1 MEKYLMR
8 IAVLL
13 SGEYRKFD
21 VCRDTMSFL
30 LDDPVVDVYV
40 STWDKTRYLQNLI
53 NVSQTEFVNVEQI
66 EQILNRPAVIEIESI
81 DDYLN
86 QRAVKY
92 NNFMIHR
99 WKQGINLIKNSNI
112 KYDYIVISRFDLFFN
127 PRGRN
132 ATLQEV
138 INLNPSSNVLMATWS
153 NAESLSNG
161 ILNDVFLLA
170 PCDTMINLM
179 DNLSIEEWVHAKE
192 NEWHRWWYSKVKDN
206 VNELVSIEI
215 IQHILCRIFSKKG
228 SDYKTVQEHFLD
240 WRDIQIVE
248 SRSFGI
254 EAWSKKIRKNAL
266 RRFKSGE
273 FKKYQNYQM

>member
-1 MEKYLMR
+1 MR

-138 INLNPSSNVLMATWS
+138 INLNPASNVLMATWS

-170 PCDTMINLM
+170 PYDTMINLM
-179 DNLSIEEWVHAKE
+179 DNLSIEERFTKISEMMPIESPIKAEMPTAQQAPSNE
-192 NEWHRWWYSKVKDN
+192 N
-206 VNELVSIEI
+206 
-215 IQHILCRIFSKKG
+215 
-228 SDYKTVQEHFLD
+228 YKFWKLK
-240 WRDIQIVE
+240 IQIY
-248 SRSFGI
+248 
-254 EAWSKKIRKNAL
+254 A
-266 RRFKSGE
+266 FKSHLLKHLLII
-273 FKKYQNYQM
+273 FIFMILNLKVS